1 MRKAGA
7 VLLAGVSTRAMA
19 DSAVLAGYAVV
30 SVDAFGDL
38 DHAARAQ
45 ALSLHRDFNTEYSA
59 RNLVRAAS
67 TIPCEAIAYVSNLEN
82 HPRAVARLAEHR
94 LLLGNSPE
102 VLARV
107 RNPVLVARR
116 LRARGFDVPRVYAAA
131 PDGSHVPPT
140 RAGAAALQT
149 AGQART
155 RVLMSRSASRR
166 PTPDAR
172 RLLSKP
178 RASGGGHGIVPW
190 RAGQSLPAG
199 TVVQERIAG
208 TPASLVFVA
217 DGERAVAFAL
227 TRQLIGERAF
237 GASGFKY
244 CGNILAAAGD
254 AQLRRDAELLERA
267 GALARAIVEEFGLIG
282 VNGIDF
288 VARHGVPYLVEI
300 NPRYTAAMELAER
313 AYDLPVFAAH
323 VAACGA
329 RAPSFDL
336 ALARRTRGAVGKAIV
351 YARHAVVVGDTRRW
365 ARSNT
370 VRDVPHPGE
379 HIARGQPVCTVF
391 ARGRDG
397 AACHAALVRRA
408 EWVYRALDAWRRR
421 IA

>member
-1 MRKAGA
+1 M
-7 VLLAGVSTRAMA
+7 
-19 DSAVLAGYAVV
+19 
-30 SVDAFGDL
+30 
-38 DHAARAQ
+38 
-45 ALSLHRDFNTEYSA
+45 EYSA

-67 TIPCEAIAYVSNLEN
+67 SIPCEAIAYVSNLEN

-94 LLLGNSPE
+94 VLLGNPPE

-116 LRARGFDVPRVYAAA
+116 LRARGFDVPRILTAP
-131 PDGSHVPPT
+131 PDGSPVAPT
-140 RAGAAALQT
+140 SAGAAALQP
-149 AGQART
+149 AT
-155 RVLMSRSASRR
+155 RGLTPDARR
-166 PTPDAR
+166 PPVAR

-178 RASGGGHGIVPW
+178 RTSGGGHGIVPW
-190 RAGQSLPAG
+190 RAGESLPAG
-199 TVVQERIAG
+199 AVLQERIAG
-208 TPASLVFVA
+208 TPASLVFAA
-217 DGERAVAFAL
+217 DGERAVPFAL

-237 GASGFKY
+237 GAPGFTY

-254 AQLRRDAELLERA
+254 AQLRRDAEILERA
-267 GALARAIVEEFGLIG
+267 GALAQAIVEEFGLIG

-313 AYDLPVFAAH
+313 AYGLSVFAAH
-323 VAACGA
+323 VAACGT

-336 ALARRTRGAVGKAIV
+336 ARARRTRGAVGKAIV

-397 AACHAALVRRA
+397 ASCHAALVRRA